1 MSVRYWHGGM
11 PGLRVGDLIEPG
23 HERATRDDCPICD
36 ARRVGTSLA
45 AGNAIIDAP
54 SAHRDRVYITTDRLY
69 AKHYASLYGRGDL
82 YRVEPIGDLLR
93 STEDSYET
101 YAVTAARVVS
111 VYDRAVLLTWSERR
125 RLYREWGQADL
136 DHAAA
141 QRVSGVSGGADERL
155 SEYTGTTTKAAP
167 AGASTPGVRGPDPYE
182 GGALTQDSRVSS
194 SVVLDG

>member
-1 MSVRYWHGGM
+1 MTRYWHGGI
-11 PGLRVGDLIEPG
+11 PGLRVGELIEPG
-23 HERATRDDCPICD
+23 HERAIKDGCPICEGRVTTFIVPPFD
-36 ARRVGTSLA
+36 EARKAGTA
-45 AGNAIIDAP
+45 AIDAP
-54 SAHRDRVYITTDRLY
+54 SAHADRIYITTDRLY

-141 QRVSGVSGGADERL
+141 QRVSGVSGEAIRTPVR
-155 SEYTGTTTKAAP
+155 YTGDEHETGPTWTLATSKP
-167 AGASTPGVRGPDPYE
+167 GPDRDSTPSRGR
-182 GGALTQDSRVSS
+182 GNRG
-194 SVVLDG
+194 

>member
-1 MSVRYWHGGM
+1 VSVRYWHGGM

-54 SAHRDRVYITTDRLY
+54 SAHRDRIYITTDRLY

-141 QRVSGVSGGADERL
+141 QRVSGVSGGAAIRTPVRYNLGVDNESAPEALER
-155 SEYTGTTTKAAP
+155 SEGLATSAQPSDTTGGSAA
-167 AGASTPGVRGPDPYE
+167 
-182 GGALTQDSRVSS
+182 
-194 SVVLDG
+194 

>member
-1 MSVRYWHGGM
+1 MTCLRYPNSDPYY
-11 PGLRVGDLIEPG
+11 PGR
-23 HERATRDDCPICD
+23 
-36 ARRVGTSLA
+36 
-45 AGNAIIDAP
+45 
-54 SAHRDRVYITTDRLY
+54 
-69 AKHYASLYGRGDL
+69 
-82 YRVEPIGDLLR
+82 IGDLLR

-155 SEYTGTTTKAAP
+155 CEYTGSTTKAAP